1 MREVSDSMSINVKD
15 FRWEKGVND
24 IKYIELLEKELS
36 KKQSIINKAIAK
48 LRKVAVSENSIPL
61 DRIKQAREEIEQ
73 LKPNN
78 PSFKWYKGET
88 IAINKVLEILDKLIA
103 ESEE

>member
-36 KKQSIINKAIAK
+36 KKQSIINLLTRNRIISAIFI
-48 LRKVAVSENSIPL
+48 VISIG
-61 DRIKQAREEIEQ
+61 RQHIC
-73 LKPNN
+73 
-78 PSFKWYKGET
+78 
-88 IAINKVLEILDKLIA
+88 INQFTHSSTSYGAFHHDIPKN
-103 ESEE
+103 

>member
-1 MREVSDSMSINVKD
+1 MSINVKD

-61 DRIKQAREEIEQ
+61 EKVKQARDEIIERYVSDYHSQ
-73 LKPNN
+73 DYRDGFDRAL
-78 PSFKWYKGET
+78 SSC
-88 IAINKVLEILDKLIA
+88 VEILDKLIT
-103 ESEE
+103 ESERERR